1 MRYIINNYGKT
12 PSLVNIRD
20 YFKENENSS
29 INIQTISKYISLLEN
44 KKL

>member
-1 MRYIINNYGKT
+1 MRYIINNYVKT
-12 PSLVNIRD
+12 TSFVNIRD

>member
-12 PSLVNIRD
+12 TSLVNIRD